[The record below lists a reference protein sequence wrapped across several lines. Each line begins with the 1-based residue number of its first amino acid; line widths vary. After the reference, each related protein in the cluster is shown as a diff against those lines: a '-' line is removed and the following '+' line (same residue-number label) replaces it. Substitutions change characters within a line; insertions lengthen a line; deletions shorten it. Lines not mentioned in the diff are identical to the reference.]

1 MNYFRQ
7 NLAKNLIF
15 SLTILVIAIMQFFM
29 VVEKARAEA
38 ACARATLHVIAR
50 NQNGAVISGISYV
63 ISEQAINA
71 DGKIRSGKT
80 VSAGKIDGI
89 LGEGKS
95 SFSPTSGRY
104 TVKMYDKNPTYGAF
118 YFYDQLTV
126 ACGEEKTFTGFLSG
140 LQIELRDANGTL
152 RKNTGFTVSQQAYDA
167 NGEPIK
173 QKGTTIAT
181 LNSDVSGQS
190 LIYLADSGHTIDQA
204 PVSYIFSSPGYGG
217 SEFVVYDIGLTD
229 GRIKEIDYV
238 FSDIMIRFKDKNK
251 NLLPAG
257 TKVEFLTQKSDV
269 TGRVVADKLIKVLT
283 IDSDGYVLF
292 EYPAGIYF
300 ARIKKTNGNYYNF
313 TDIRLVDRFRTTL
326 TLETID
332 SSTEQVACTTNSSLN
347 VIARKASGSYI
358 SSIKFELYEKVLNA
372 NNLPATGA
380 LIVKGATNDLGNG
393 LISFKP
399 NSGKTYI
406 LKMYDKNAKP
416 GAFWFFDDIKLTCGE
431 TKNLTKNLSSITL
444 TARNTSGQLLKDY
457 NFSLYLQKKDL
468 DNNVLKIKDYLVAE
482 TRTNANG
489 QATIYVTG
497 GDPAEYQDTARYLIS
512 LKNNGLVFDKA
523 DINITAGADTK
534 VNYALSGLSLTFI
547 EAANYLNPG
556 AKIDIYEQKIDANK
570 KKILGK
576 SRARMALDNSYQA
589 IASLP
594 AGTYALAYK
603 NKSGKTVNVWDI
615 KIVDGLLNSQII
627 NNSKI
632 APVSPQAA
640 SALTNRLKGY
650 VLLQVESKGEAWYLN
665 PQDKKRYYMSDG
677 AESFATM
684 RNLGLAV
691 TNSDL
696 NKIPVGVLPIEG
708 EADCDNDGL
717 ADSLETVIGTAVCD
731 QDTDGDGYI
740 DSVEVR
746 HSYSPLGSGKSTV
759 DQKLAAR
766 LSGALLLP
774 VEANIEIWYVN
785 PRDKKRYYLKD
796 SAAAFKIMKYLSLGI
811 TNANLNLI
819 DQAN

>member
-1 MNYFRQ
+1 MNNFTQ
-7 NLAKNLIF
+7 KLAKNLIF
-15 SLTILVIAIMQFFM
+15 SLTILVIAIMQFFIM
-29 VVEKARAEA
+29 AGKANAEA
-38 ACARATLHVIAR
+38 ACANAIVQVLAR
-50 NQNGAVISGISYV
+50 DQNGAAIHGISYV
-63 ISEQAINA
+63 IFEEAINS
-71 DGKIRSGKT
+71 DGQIRPSKI
-80 VSAGKIDGI
+80 VSSGKIDAI
-89 LGEGKS
+89 LGAGKS
-95 SFSPTSGRY
+95 TFKPTSGNY
-104 TVKMYDKNPTYGAF
+104 IVKMYDKNSNYGAF
-118 YFYDQLTV
+118 YFYNELTL
-126 ACGEEKTFTGFLSG
+126 ACGEEKAFTAYLSG
-140 LQIELRDANGTL
+140 LSIELRDSNGTL
-152 RKNTGFTVSQQAYDA
+152 RKNTTFTISQQTYDA

-181 LNSDVSGQS
+181 FNSDVSAQN
-190 LIYLADSGHTIDQA
+190 LIYLADSGHTIDRA
-204 PVSYIFSSPGYGG
+204 PINYVFSSAGFGG
-217 SEFVVYDIGLTD
+217 SEFTRYNISLTN
-229 GRIKEIDYV
+229 GRTKELNYI
-238 FSDIMIRFKDKNK
+238 FSDVMIRFKDKDK
-251 NLLPAG
+251 NILPAG
-257 TKVEFLTQKSDV
+257 TKVEFLKQKSDV
-269 TGRVVADKLIKVLT
+269 TGRVVADKLIKTLT
-283 IDSDGYVLF
+283 IDNDGYVIF
-292 EYPAGIYF
+292 EYPAGTYF
-300 ARIKKTNGNYYNF
+300 ARIKKTNGSYYNF
-313 TDIRLVDRFRTTL
+313 TDIKIVDGFRTSL
-326 TLETID
+326 TLETLD
-332 SSTEQVACTTNSSLN
+332 SSSEQVACTTNSNLN
-347 VIARKASGSYI
+347 VVARKASGSYI
-358 SSIKFELYEKVLNA
+358 PNIKFELYEKVLNA
-372 NNLPATGA
+372 NNLPAAGA
-380 LIVKGATNDLGNG
+380 LIVKGFTNDLGNG
-393 LISFKP
+393 LVTFKP
-399 NSGKTYI
+399 NSGKTYM
-406 LKMYDKNAKP
+406 LKMYDKNAKT

-431 TKNLTKNLSSITL
+431 TKNLAKNLSSITF

-482 TRTNANG
+482 TKTNANG

-497 GDPAEYQDTARYLIS
+497 GNPAEYQDTARYLIS
-512 LKNNGLVFDKA
+512 IKNNGLIFDKV
-523 DINITAGADTK
+523 DINITAGADTQ

-556 AKIDIYEQKIDANK
+556 AKIDIHEQKIDANK

-576 SRARMALDNSYQA
+576 NLVRMALDNYGNGV
-589 IASLP
+589 ASLP

-603 NKSGKTVNVWDI
+603 NKSNQTVNVWDI
-615 KIVDGLLNSQII
+615 KIADGLLNSQTI
-627 NNSKI
+627 NNSKV

-640 SALTNRLKGY
+640 SALADKLKGY

-677 AESFATM
+677 AESFAIM

-691 TNSDL
+691 TDSDL
-696 NKIPVGVLPIEG
+696 NKIPVGVLPIDG

-746 HSYSPLGSGKSTV
+746 HNYSPLGPGKSTV

-774 VEANIEIWYVN
+774 VESSVEIWYVN

-811 TNANLNLI
+811 TNANLNLL